1 MEHLDGANNT
11 SNWSPP
17 SQPPKFAAQSISLVG
32 VLPPLYEVACHIRDT
47 SLVKGFVVYQ
57 QDSSVL
63 FFDSK
68 KYFDSKEILVQD
80 LMRELRYPNESNCNI
95 EQKKLIQQ
103 IREHYKMKDSRAPP
117 SVVEAEIF
125 PKETENN
132 SPLSP
137 PLILVPVLAT
147 TIIGCGILGRLLVQR
162 ASKKSKA
169 AKAEKKLKAKTAA
182 VVPVKF
188 SSKARVKHANVSS
201 RLITRSSTMEWPIF
215 YSSQQDMNSSGFQS
229 EGWACTSAQEY
240 SPTTEASVSSP
251 DNYYG

>member
-1 MEHLDGANNT
+1 MLALAGAPFFHLNSLMDVFLVVCGLYSFVA
-11 SNWSPP
+11 SN
-17 SQPPKFAAQSISLVG
+17 A
-32 VLPPLYEVACHIRDT
+32 
-47 SLVKGFVVYQ
+47 
-57 QDSSVL
+57 
-63 FFDSK
+63 
-68 KYFDSKEILVQD
+68 
-80 LMRELRYPNESNCNI
+80 
-95 EQKKLIQQ
+95 
-103 IREHYKMKDSRAPP
+103 
-117 SVVEAEIF
+117 
-125 PKETENN
+125 ETENN